1 MNRSLVVIAL
11 LCAAVSGCDSLL
23 DPPAPAARYV
33 LRTEP
38 PVVLETDAARIQ
50 ILEDRLWLEP
60 DATARRVVTEHL
72 DFPSPGPRDTTV
84 TYDEEYTYET
94 DGSTIELSF
103 VCDPRALCIAGP
115 HLTGQMTSEGMELRW
130 FRDRDVV
137 LSYQRQDR

>member
-1 MNRSLVVIAL
+1 MIRSLVAFAVLCSAL
-11 LCAAVSGCDSLL
+11 AGCDGLF
-23 DPPAPAARYV
+23 DPSAPAARFV

-38 PVVLETDAARIQ
+38 PVVLETDVVRIQ

-60 DATARRVVTEHL
+60 DATARREVTEHL

-94 DGSTIELSF
+94 DGSTIELTY

-130 FRDRDVV
+130 FRDPDVV